1 MFFGGG
7 GGFDG
12 FPGGMPH
19 GMGGMGRGRPQD
31 VDNKSLYTALGLE
44 PSAGD
49 NEIKKAYRKMA
60 MKHHPDKG
68 GDEVKFKEITKAYE
82 ILSDEQKRKLYDEGG
97 EDAVENGGG
106 GGGDPHDIF
115 SAFFG
120 GGGRRERGPK
130 KGEDLVHPIQVDL
143 ENLYNGKTVKLSLTR
158 DIICT
163 ACKGSGSKNPDAN
176 TTCQSCEGNGVKLVI
191 RQIAPGM
198 IQQMQMKCPDCDGSG
213 TSVKAKDRCTEC
225 SGKKVKSDKKVL
237 EVNIDK
243 GMKNNQKITFP
254 GEADQKPGIMPGDV
268 VFVLQQK
275 EHKTFKRKNDDLL
288 IQQKIPLVEALCG
301 TTFIVTHLDGRK
313 LVVKTQPGELIRP
326 GDVKTI
332 DDEGMPMHKNPFVKG
347 KLYVSFDVQF
357 PKDGQINAEAAAML
371 TKALPAG
378 PALAA
383 CADAEEVTMRN
394 ADLSSMGQNAHGRGG
409 AYDDD
414 DDEDGRGGQRVQCA
428 QQ

>member
-1 MFFGGG
+1 MKVRARRGMFFRVC
-7 GGFDG
+7 
-12 FPGGMPH
+12 
-19 GMGGMGRGRPQD
+19 GRCNGAVRLRWARVRTPAGSR
-31 VDNKSLYTALGLE
+31 VLE
-44 PSAGD
+44 LAPFVASAG
-49 NEIKKAYRKMA
+49 A
-60 MKHHPDKG
+60 KG
-68 GDEVKFKEITKAYE
+68 SRGVEGNVRRRRAHAFVTACPAAEQFKEITKAYE
-82 ILSDEQKRKLYDEGG
+82 ILSDDTKRKLYDEGG
-97 EDAVENGGG
+97 EDAVENGG

-301 TTFIVTHLDGRK
+301 TNFIVTHLDGRK

-332 DDEGMPMHKNPFVKG
+332 DDEGMPMHKNPFVKVPFSCAHDACVCVRG
-347 KLYVSFDVQF
+347 HHARLMRLTLLPSLHADMERVLSVA
-357 PKDGQINAEAAAML
+357 GQ
-371 TKALPAG
+371 AL
-378 PALAA
+378 
-383 CADAEEVTMRN
+383 CFV
-394 ADLSSMGQNAHGRGG
+394 
-409 AYDDD
+409 
-414 DDEDGRGGQRVQCA
+414 
-428 QQ
+428 

>member
-1 MFFGGG
+1 
-7 GGFDG
+7 
-12 FPGGMPH
+12 
-19 GMGGMGRGRPQD
+19 
-31 VDNKSLYTALGLE
+31 
-44 PSAGD
+44 
-49 NEIKKAYRKMA
+49 

-68 GDEVKFKEITKAYE
+68 GDEMKFKEITKAYE
-82 ILSDEQKRKLYDEGG
+82 ILSDDTKRKLYDEGG
-97 EDAVENGGG
+97 EDAVENGG

-301 TTFIVTHLDGRK
+301 TNFIVTHLDGRK

-347 KLYVSFDVQF
+347 KLYVSFEVQF

-371 TKALPAG
+371 VKALPAG
-378 PALAA
+378 PTIAP

-414 DDEDGRGGQRVQCA
+414 DEEDGRGGQRVQCA